1 MKSTQDLIE
10 EELLRLCS
18 QGGFEALMLCN
29 GEGIPMA
36 TVGQPVHYNQD
47 ALAALS
53 ALIWQS
59 AELIEDFHEDTV
71 VNETF
76 IRTTNKYRIVSRP
89 IRIDDTSFVL
99 IAIVP
104 HNRSYRKI
112 TNEAVRTIQ
121 KLMKN

>member
-18 QGGFEALMLCN
+18 QGGFEASMLFN

-36 TVGQPVHYNQD
+36 TVGQSTHYNKD

-59 AELIEDFHEDTV
+59 AEVIEDFHEDTV
-71 VNETF
+71 VNETS
-76 IRTTNKYRIVSRP
+76 IQTTNKYRIVSRP
-89 IRIDDTSFVL
+89 IRLDDANFILV
-99 IAIVP
+99 AIVP
-104 HNRSYRKI
+104 HKRAYRKI
-112 TNEAVRTIQ
+112 TNKAVQTIQ
-121 KLMKN
+121 NLMRN